1 MNRFELSGDSSGSEG
16 AESNLVG
23 RVLVTNGNL
32 SENKFYS
39 LEMSSS
45 QNGSLTIEVPDGDT
59 QLLFAVISVPEY
71 FKGHQTYGYKV
82 NITASN
88 LPTTTTTTTTTSTTT
103 TTTTSKPGVKLLDLP
118 AGNITSSSLVTTIP
132 KLSPFFKLRAK
143 IRINKATTDYAA
155 LWHFTTGA
163 NEGEG
168 SRVPAIFQFPDSDNL
183 IYIQFGS
190 KAWSWPFQIG
200 IWHNVE
206 ISQTKEGER
215 RTGEEE
221 EAEEKVQSL
230 S

>member
-1 MNRFELSGDSSGSEG
+1 MYFLYRFELSGDSSGSEG
-16 AESNLVG
+16 AETSFLG

-32 SENKFYS
+32 SENQFYD

-45 QNGSLTIEVPDGDT
+45 QNGSLTIEVPDGET

-103 TTTTSKPGVKLLDLP
+103 TTTTSKPGLKLLDLP
-118 AGNITSSSLVTTIP
+118 AGNISSGALVSTIP
-132 KLSPFFKLRAK
+132 MLSPFFKLRAK
-143 IRINKATTDYAA
+143 IRINRATTDYAA

-163 NEGEG
+163 NLGEEG
-168 SRVPAIFQFPDSDNL
+168 SRIPGIFQFPESDNH
-183 IYIQFGS
+183 IYIQYGS

-200 IWHNVE
+200 TWHTIEV
-206 ISQTKEGER
+206 SQTKEGEYVR
-215 RTGEEE
+215 GH
-221 EAEEKVQSL
+221 
-230 S
+230 